1 MELLIDTANISK
13 IKTLQN
19 VLPLSGVT
27 TNPSILKKEGSID
40 FFAHLRKIRDII
52 GIEQTLHVQVTATT
66 SEEMLKEAH
75 AILDAI
81 DSSVYIKVPVTIEG
95 LKAIKEL
102 KKQKINVTATAIYT
116 KVQGFLA
123 IASGVD
129 YLAPYYNR
137 MEILGTNSKNVVL
150 SLRQEIERTNS
161 NSKILGASYKT
172 IEQINA
178 TFDSGAQAIT
188 FSPELVEQLLSSNT
202 ILKAI
207 DDFQLDWKAIHGE
220 KQINQL

>member
-1 MELLIDTANISK
+1 
-13 IKTLQN
+13 
-19 VLPLSGVT
+19 
-27 TNPSILKKEGSID
+27 
-40 FFAHLRKIRDII
+40 
-52 GIEQTLHVQVTATT
+52 
-66 SEEMLKEAH
+66 ML
-75 AILDAI
+75 
-81 DSSVYIKVPVTIEG
+81 
-95 LKAIKEL
+95 
-102 KKQKINVTATAIYT
+102 
-116 KVQGFLA
+116 

-137 MEILGTNSKNVVL
+137 METLGTDSKNVVL

-161 NSKILGASYKT
+161 NIKILGASYKT

>member
-1 MELLIDTANISK
+1 
-13 IKTLQN
+13 
-19 VLPLSGVT
+19 
-27 TNPSILKKEGSID
+27 
-40 FFAHLRKIRDII
+40 
-52 GIEQTLHVQVTATT
+52 
-66 SEEMLKEAH
+66 MLKEAH

-116 KVQGFLA
+116 KLQGFLA

>member
-27 TNPSILKKEGSID
+27 TNPSILKKERSID

-116 KVQGFLA
+116 KLQGFLA